1 MQVQDIGADMKKTL
15 ESLVVIVF
23 CICLLMVSGS
33 AGSETGVASEN
44 REIFLTVHISGNREE
59 PHRGIILSSRVYS
72 REIAYICNYLNTDSV
87 LENEAAQEWGTV
99 EVRAQTEQGEWVSK
113 EIPVDAAQKELID
126 YINGIEEGKFKNMA
140 K

>member
-1 MQVQDIGADMKKTL
+1 M
-15 ESLVVIVF
+15 SF
-23 CICLLMVSGS
+23 
-33 AGSETGVASEN
+33 
-44 REIFLTVHISGNREE
+44 
-59 PHRGIILSSRVYS
+59 GIILSSRVYS

-87 LENEAAQEWGTV
+87 LGNEAAQEWGTV